1 MLREPAS
8 READRAGR
16 ERRRV
21 ASVWAWVRR
30 VGLVIVAVLALE
42 YVAVD
47 LLTGAR
53 QSWTSAGTAAPV
65 ALILA
70 LVFEAA
76 SYGCYSGLTFALLPR
91 HSRPTYPTVLA
102 IDVTGNGFSHVV
114 PGGGAVAAA
123 LRMRLLG
130 RAGVPPAEAVA
141 AGAVEFA
148 LTVLWFVAAFVLG
161 LIAAVPLS
169 ATHPFLKTASVL
181 TLVLVVT
188 FGGLVAVLIVR
199 PDQVVTVTH
208 AVARRLPLVH
218 PYAFERLVRA
228 IISQVQ
234 LVLGNRAQSRRTLL
248 WGLGYW
254 SFDATSLYL
263 SVLAFGAGPSLG
275 GLITTYALVG
285 LIALLPI
292 TPGGLGLVEGVAAP
306 VLVSF
311 GTAHDAALLGV
322 LTWRLFGFW
331 LPVPVAGATYLW
343 LRARGLPRRVRD
355 DLRG

>member
-1 MLREPAS
+1 MHREPAA
-8 READRAGR
+8 RGTDRAGR
-16 ERRRV
+16 ERGRT
-21 ASVWAWVRR
+21 ASLWAWVRR
-30 VGLVIVAVLALE
+30 VGLLIVAVLALE

-53 QSWTSAGTAAPV
+53 QSWTSAAAAAPI

-70 LVFEAA
+70 LAFEAF
-76 SYGCYSGLTFALLPR
+76 SYGSYSGLTSALLPAQ
-91 HSRPTYPTVLA
+91 SRPTYPTVLA

-130 RAGVPPAEAVA
+130 RAGVPSAEAVA

-148 LTVLWFVAAFVLG
+148 VTILWFVAAFVIG
-161 LIAAVPLS
+161 LIAAVPLPE
-169 ATHPFLKTASVL
+169 TQPFLKTASVL
-181 TLVLVVT
+181 TVVLVVT

-208 AVARRLPLVH
+208 TLARRLPLVH
-218 PYAFERLVRA
+218 PNTFERLVRA

-234 LVLGNRAQSRRTLL
+234 LVLGNPALSRRTLL

-254 SFDATSLYL
+254 SFDAASLYL
-263 SVLAFGAGPSLG
+263 SVLAFGAAPNPG

-292 TPGGLGLVEGVAAP
+292 TPGGLGLVEGVAVP

-331 LPVPVAGATYLW
+331 LPIPVAGATYLW
-343 LRARGLPRRVRD
+343 LRVRGLHR
-355 DLRG
+355 

>member
-1 MLREPAS
+1 MHREPAV

-16 ERRRV
+16 ERRRTT
-21 ASVWAWVRR
+21 SLWAWVRR
-30 VGLVIVAVLALE
+30 VGLLIVAVLALE

-53 QSWTSAGTAAPV
+53 QSWTSAAAAAPI

-70 LVFEAA
+70 LAFEAF
-76 SYGCYSGLTFALLPR
+76 SYGSYSGLTHALLPED
-91 HSRPTYPTVLA
+91 SRPTYPTVLA

-123 LRMRLLG
+123 LRMRLLA
-130 RAGVPPAEAVA
+130 RAGVRPAKAVA

-148 LTVLWFVAAFVLG
+148 VTILWFVAAFVIG
-161 LIAAVPLS
+161 LIAAVPLPQ
-169 ATHPFLKTASVL
+169 THPFVKTASVL
-181 TLVLVVT
+181 TVVLMVT

-208 AVARRLPLVH
+208 ALARRLPLVH
-218 PYAFERLVRA
+218 PNALERLVRA
-228 IISQVQ
+228 IIAQVR
-234 LVLGNRAQSRRTLL
+234 LVLGNPALSRRTLL

-254 SFDATSLYL
+254 AFDAASLYL
-263 SVLAFGAGPSLG
+263 SVLAFGAAPNPG

-292 TPGGLGLVEGVAAP
+292 TPGGLGLVEGVAVP

-331 LPVPVAGATYLW
+331 LPIPVAGATYLW
-343 LRARGLPRRVRD
+343 LRLRR
-355 DLRG
+355 LG